1 MQRPVLC
8 CFILTTDGLTV
19 STPAPTCVHLGFV
32 RFLCYYCMPKEKERV
47 RGGGGCVMVVCDIVN
62 GVLLAVFLC
71 FASRLGLFFTYLISV
86 CLFIYVSLLTL
97 HMASYQNFGRVCG

>member
-1 MQRPVLC
+1 M
-8 CFILTTDGLTV
+8 I
-19 STPAPTCVHLGFV
+19 
-32 RFLCYYCMPKEKERV
+32 
-47 RGGGGCVMVVCDIVN
+47 VVCDIVN

-86 CLFIYVSLLTL
+86 RMFVSVSLLTL